1 MKNPEVLTGGRNA
14 RQDVRNRFINKQISQ
29 PKADELLAQKR
40 SNVMKYNRFI
50 TIAAAILVA
59 LTIVVSGAY
68 AQGNAVLSGT
78 TITNTGKI
86 VIKGALS
93 GTITTLGGTIE
104 FGAAGAQAI
113 PTGYTFTNLVA
124 SGGVGDKTLGAATTV
139 SNVLTVNNTGKSL
152 LLGAGTLNLTGAAPI
167 TITAGTVD
175 FTLGTV
181 NYNGDIDQ
189 AVYGTTYKNLDASSV
204 AAHTKLAGAGVT
216 VTTAV
221 TTAAPTTLDFNTFA
235 FVGTGA
241 TFTNAGTLKSSGT
254 VAVTAAAAIGGIFE
268 YAAAGAQTVAPAS
281 YTNLTFSN
289 TGVKTFT
296 SGQLYSI
303 AGIYT
308 PGAAANIYT
317 GSTINYNS
325 AVAGQTIADVSYGN
339 LTFSN
344 QTKAWALTAPRT
356 ITGDLT
362 LAAGSATTVSGAFAL
377 NVSGNVSLSSNLT
390 VANAVVFATAGSTVT
405 GPLNEI
411 IGTVTRTHAFVAAT
425 AYQFNNQFTTVA
437 LSVPPA
443 AQSFSMTVSPGVAPT
458 GYVVNHSVN
467 RKFVPTFTSLGTGT
481 ADVQLA
487 YLSGE
492 TGTLTEAKLKEFH
505 NGISSANKMAPG
517 TGYTRAAVGANFGWV
532 KLSGIT
538 TPFASTQ
545 ELALD
550 DQFNQFIATLVNGDW
565 NNGPTWDVG
574 TVPAASDNAEINAT
588 GVTLNAAGHV
598 NNLVIDAGKDLTL
611 GLAGSALTV
620 DGSMTNSGG
629 LTLTNAA
636 STLLVTGTFTNAVGS
651 TLTNAGTITVQ

>member
-14 RQDVRNRFINKQISQ
+14 KISQ
-29 PKADELLAQKR
+29 PKADKPMAQKR

-50 TIAAAILVA
+50 KIAATIFVA
-59 LTIVVSGAY
+59 LTIVVSGAF

-78 TITNTGKI
+78 TVTNTGTI
-86 VIKGALS
+86 IIKGALS
-93 GTITTLGGTIE
+93 GTITTLGGTID
-104 FGAAGAQAI
+104 FGAAGAQSI
-113 PTGYTFTNLVA
+113 PTGYTFTNLMA
-124 SGGVGDKTLGAATTV
+124 TGGTGDKTLGAATTV
-139 SNVLTVNNTGKSL
+139 SGVLTVNNGAKSL
-152 LLGAGTLNLTGAAPI
+152 LLGAGTLNLGGATPI

-181 NYNGDIDQ
+181 NYDGNIDQ
-189 AVYGTTYKNLDASSV
+189 TVYGTTYKNLGASSV
-204 AAHTKLAGAGVT
+204 ASHTKTAGAAVT

-254 VAVTAAAAIGGIFE
+254 VAVTAAAAIGGTFE
-268 YAAAGAQTVAPAS
+268 YDAAQTVAPAS
-281 YTNLTFSN
+281 YTNLTFVGA
-289 TGVKTFT
+289 GVKTFT
-296 SGQLYSI
+296 SGATYSI

-317 GSTINYNS
+317 GSTIVYNS
-325 AVAGQTIADVSYGN
+325 AAALQTIADVSYAN
-339 LTFSN
+339 LTFSTN
-344 QTKAWALTAPRT
+344 TKAWALTAPRT
-356 ITGDLT
+356 ITGDLN
-362 LAAGSATTVSGAFAL
+362 LGAGSATTVSGAFPL
-377 NVSGNVSLSSNLT
+377 NVTGNIILASNLT
-390 VANAVVFATAGSTVT
+390 KSADAVVFATAGSTVT

-443 AQSFSMTVSPGVAPT
+443 AQSFSMTVTPSGIPAGNSA
-458 GYVVNHSVN
+458 GHSVQ
-467 RKFVPTFTSLGTGT
+467 RKFVPTFGSLGTGT

-492 TGTLTEAKLKEFH
+492 LGGATESKLKEFH

-517 TGYTRAAVGANFGWV
+517 TGYTRGPVGANFGWV

>member
-1 MKNPEVLTGGRNA
+1 MKNPEVSTGGRNA
-14 RQDVRNRFINKQISQ
+14 RQDVRNNKLKNQFV
-29 PKADELLAQKR
+29 KR

-50 TIAAAILVA
+50 KIAATIFVA
-59 LTIVVSGAY
+59 LTVVVSGAF

-78 TITNTGKI
+78 TVTNTGTI
-86 VIKGALS
+86 IIKGALS
-93 GTITTLGGTIE
+93 GTITTLGGTID
-104 FGAAGAQAI
+104 FGAAGAQSI

-124 SGGVGDKTLGAATTV
+124 SGGTGDKTLGAATTV
-139 SNVLTVNNTGKSL
+139 SGVLTVNNGAKSL
-152 LLGAGTLNLTGAAPI
+152 LLGAGTLNLGGAAPI
-167 TITAGTVD
+167 TITAGTID

-181 NYNGDIDQ
+181 NYNGDLDQ
-189 AVYGTTYKNLDASSV
+189 AVYGTTYKNLGASST
-204 AAHTKLAGAGVT
+204 ASHTKLAGAAVT

-254 VAVTAAAAIGGIFE
+254 VAVTAAAAIGGTFE

-289 TGVKTFT
+289 IGVKTFT
-296 SGQLYSI
+296 SGQTYSI

-308 PGAAANIYT
+308 PGAAANVYT

-325 AVAGQTIADVSYGN
+325 GAAGQTIADVSYGN

-344 QTKAWALTAPRT
+344 NTKAWALTAPRT

-362 LAAGSATTVSGAFAL
+362 LAAGSATTVSGAFDL
-377 NVSGNVSLSSNLT
+377 NVTGNISLASNLT
-390 VANAVVFATAGSTVT
+390 KSANALVFANAGSTVT
-405 GPLNEI
+405 GALNEI
-411 IGTVTRTHAFVAAT
+411 IGTVTRTHVFAAAT
-425 AYQFNNQFTTVA
+425 PYQFNNQDTKVA
-437 LSVPPA
+437 LSVPPV
-443 AQSFSMTVSPGVAPT
+443 AQSFSMTVSPGVNPS

-492 TGTLTEAKLKEFH
+492 IGTLTESKLKEFH

-538 TPFASTQ
+538 TAFASTQ

-550 DQFNQFIATLVNGDW
+550 DQFNQFIATLVGGDW
-565 NNGPTWDVG
+565 NTGATWDVG

-588 GVTLNAAGHV
+588 GVTLNLAGHV
-598 NNLVIDAGKDLTL
+598 NNLVIDVGKDLTL
-611 GLAGSALTV
+611 GLAGSALQV
-620 DGSMTNSGG
+620 DGGLTNNGG
-629 LTLTNAA
+629 LTLTNAT
-636 STLLVTGTFTNAVGS
+636 STLIVTGTFNNVAGS

>member
-14 RQDVRNRFINKQISQ
+14 KISQ
-29 PKADELLAQKR
+29 PKADKPMAQKR

-50 TIAAAILVA
+50 KIAATILVA
-59 LTIVVSGAY
+59 LTIVVSGAF
-68 AQGNAVLSGT
+68 ASGDAVLNGSV
-78 TITNTGKI
+78 TNTGT
-86 VIKGALS
+86 IKVKAALS
-93 GTITTLGGTIE
+93 GSVTTIAGTVE
-104 FGAAGAQAI
+104 FFAAGPQAI
-113 PTGYTFTNLVA
+113 PTGYTFFNLTA
-124 SGGVGDKTLGAATTV
+124 SGGAGDKTLGAATTV
-139 SNVLTVNNTGKSL
+139 SNILTVNTGANSL
-152 LLGAGTLNLTGAAPI
+152 LLGNGTLNLGGAAPI
-167 TITAGTVD
+167 TLTTGTID
-175 FTLGTV
+175 FASGTV
-181 NYNGDIDQ
+181 NYDGNIDQ
-189 AVYGTTYKNLDASSV
+189 AVYGTTYKNLGTSST
-204 AAHTKLAGAGVT
+204 AAHTKLAGAPVT
-216 VTTAV
+216 VSSGGTLTNASL
-221 TTAAPTTLDFNTFA
+221 TTLDFGANTFI
-235 FVGTGA
+235 GTGA
-241 TFTNAGTLKSSGT
+241 TFANSGTLKSAGT
-254 VAVTAAAAIGGIFE
+254 VTVTPAVAIGGTFE
-268 YAAAGAQTVAPAS
+268 YDAAQTVAPAS
-281 YTNLTFSN
+281 YTNLTFAVA
-289 TGVKTFT
+289 GAKTFT
-296 SGQLYSI
+296 SGSTYSI

-317 GSTINYNS
+317 GSTIVYNS
-325 AVAGQTIADVSYGN
+325 AAALQTIADVSYAN
-339 LTFSN
+339 LTFSTN
-344 QTKAWALTAPRT
+344 TKAWALTAPRT
-356 ITGDLT
+356 ITGDLN
-362 LAAGSATTVSGAFAL
+362 LGAGSATTVSGAFPL
-377 NVSGNVSLSSNLT
+377 NVTGNIILASNLT
-390 VANAVVFATAGSTVT
+390 KSADAVVFATAGSTVT
-405 GPLNEI
+405 GPLIEI

-443 AQSFSMTVSPGVAPT
+443 AQSFSMTVTPSGIPAGNSA
-458 GYVVNHSVN
+458 GHSVQ
-467 RKFVPTFTSLGTGT
+467 RKFVPTFGSLGTGT

-492 TGTLTEAKLKEFH
+492 LGGATESKLKEFH
-505 NGISSANKMAPG
+505 NSISSANKMTGGAYARTPAVVG
-517 TGYTRAAVGANFGWV
+517 TSFGYV
-532 KLSGIT
+532 KLPAVT
-538 TPFASTQ
+538 TLFASNQ